1 MTSGVH
7 AVAGFPIETAVR
19 KKKAALTHI
28 MHQVL
33 ISTSILANWL
43 EAFQWQ
49 WNAAMTLVGIVLAIP
64 HDDSTGA
71 ARSTI
76 DLSVAVLESF
86 GNSFAVTAGAPSI
99 LGKLCAKVD
108 VLIENGQ
115 GKKAVW
121 LEKTQVVTNYQEVGE
136 QSPMDGNP
144 AALPSID
151 DPMGFFNVTA
161 AEFRGLSA
169 QSIEIMA
176 TEMYDDVDLSGM
188 DDGYLNR

>member
-1 MTSGVH
+1 
-7 AVAGFPIETAVR
+7 
-19 KKKAALTHI
+19 

-33 ISTSILANWL
+33 TSTSILAGWL

-49 WNAAMTLVGIVLAIP
+49 WNAAMTLVGIVLAFP

-76 DLSVAVLESF
+76 DLSVAVLGSF
-86 GNSFAVTAGAPSI
+86 GNRFAVAAGAPSI
-99 LGKLCAKVD
+99 LGELCAKVD

-115 GKKAVW
+115 GKKAVR
-121 LEKTQVVTNYQEVGE
+121 LEKTQVVTDYQEVEKTKVVTDYQEVGE
-136 QSPMDGNP
+136 QSLMDGNP

-151 DPMGFFNVTA
+151 DPMGFFNATA
-161 AEFRGLSA
+161 PEFRGLSA
-169 QSIEIMA
+169 QSIDIMA

-188 DDGYLNR
+188 NDGYLNQ